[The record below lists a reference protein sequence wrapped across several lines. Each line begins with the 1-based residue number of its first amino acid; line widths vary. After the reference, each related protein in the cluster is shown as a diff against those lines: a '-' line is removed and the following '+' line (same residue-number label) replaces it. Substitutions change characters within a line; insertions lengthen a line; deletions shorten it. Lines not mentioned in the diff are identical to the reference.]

1 MQIDGFSYEVIQELN
16 TLRTNPKVYAQYLDE
31 EKQYFTGNVLKL
43 PGENANLRTQEGP
56 AAYDEAINFLMNVKA
71 VPPIDMHTSLF
82 KIAND
87 YINDARQVSY
97 EQLDTLDIDK
107 YIQKYGNFSGK
118 FSRMMDFG
126 GTTPR
131 RVITNLVTCDGD
143 QTRGYRLSLFSKDFK
158 FIGVASGPYPTY
170 NRFTILINCTKF
182 TSHDPNNDI
191 PILVKGSTSKTTTTT
206 TTTTKSTTVN
216 DGPQLIGKTTKL
228 RSTNK
233 PAGFPSSSND
243 DNEPEEEDLME
254 EGVKSVKKT
263 EKIETINGKQYRII
277 KKTKFMQDG
286 STETETIKEQI

>member
-16 TLRTNPKVYAQYLDE
+16 TLRTNPKQYANYLQDE
-31 EKQYFTGNVLKL
+31 MQYFSGNVLKF
-43 PGENANLRTQEGP
+43 PGENSNLRTQEGP
-56 AAYDEAINFLMNVKA
+56 AAYEEAINFLLNVKP

-82 KIAND
+82 KTANE
-87 YINDARQVSY
+87 YLKDARNVSY
-97 EQLDTLDIDK
+97 DNLESLDIDK
-107 YIQKYGNFSGK
+107 YIQKYGSFSGK

-131 RVITNLVTCDGD
+131 RVINNLVTCDGD

-206 TTTTKSTTVN
+206 TTTTKSTTVQ
-216 DGPQLIGKTTKL
+216 DEPQLIGKTTKL
-228 RSTNK
+228 KSGARTQFQNQ
-233 PAGFPSSSND
+233 ND
-243 DNEPEEEDLME
+243 DEGFEDDLME

-263 EKIETINGKQYRII
+263 EKIETINGKQFKII
-277 KKTKFMQDG
+277 KKIKYMQDG

>member
-16 TLRTNPKVYAQYLDE
+16 TLRTNPKIYANYLE
-31 EKQYFTGNVLKL
+31 EEMKYFQGNLLKL
-43 PGENANLRTQEGP
+43 PGENSSLRTQEGP
-56 AAYDEAINFLMNVKA
+56 AAYQEAINFLLNVKP

-87 YINDARQVSY
+87 YLKDARNVSY
-97 EQLDTLDIDK
+97 DNLETLDIDK
-107 YIQKYGNFSGK
+107 YIQNYGTFQGK

-182 TSHDPNNDI
+182 TSHDPNNDV

-206 TTTTKSTTVN
+206 TTTTKSTTYQ
-216 DGPQLIGKTTKL
+216 DEPQLIGKTTKL
-228 RSTNK
+228 KSGARTQFTNQDT
-233 PAGFPSSSND
+233 GDIN
-243 DNEPEEEDLME
+243 EEDLME
-254 EGVKSVKKT
+254 EGVKSVKRT
-263 EKIETINGKQYRII
+263 EKIETINGKQFKII
-277 KKTKFMQDG
+277 KKVKYLEDG
-286 STETETIKEQI
+286 STETETIKEQL

>member
-16 TLRTNPKVYAQYLDE
+16 TLRTNPKIYANYLQE
-31 EKQYFTGNVLKL
+31 EIKYFTGNLLKL
-43 PGENANLRTQEGP
+43 PGENSNLRTQEGP
-56 AAYDEAINFLMNVKA
+56 AAYEEAIKFLLNVKP

-87 YINDARQVSY
+87 YLRDARNVSY
-97 EQLDTLDIDK
+97 DNLETLDIDK
-107 YIQKYGNFSGK
+107 YIQNYGTFQGK

-170 NRFTILINCTKF
+170 NRFTILLNCTKF
-182 TSHDPNNDI
+182 VSHDPNNDI

-206 TTTTKSTTVN
+206 TTTTKSTTVQ
-216 DGPQLIGKTTKL
+216 DEPQLIGKTTKL
-228 RSTNK
+228 KSGARTQFNN
-233 PAGFPSSSND
+233 PG
-243 DNEPEEEDLME
+243 DNNFEEDLME
-254 EGVKSVKKT
+254 EGVKSVKRT
-263 EKIETINGKQYRII
+263 EKIETINGKQFKII
-277 KKTKFMQDG
+277 KKIKYLEDG
-286 STETETIKEQI
+286 STETETIKEQL

>member
-16 TLRTNPKVYAQYLDE
+16 TLRTNPKIYANYLQE
-31 EKQYFTGNVLKL
+31 EIKYFTGNLLKL
-43 PGENANLRTQEGP
+43 PGENSNLRTQEGP
-56 AAYDEAINFLMNVKA
+56 AAYEEAINFLLNVKP

-87 YINDARQVSY
+87 YLRDARNVSY
-97 EQLDTLDIDK
+97 DNLETLDIDK
-107 YIQKYGNFSGK
+107 YIQNYGTFQGK

-170 NRFTILINCTKF
+170 NRFTILLNCTKF
-182 TSHDPNNDI
+182 VSHDPNNDI

-206 TTTTKSTTVN
+206 TTTTKSTTVQ
-216 DGPQLIGKTTKL
+216 DEPQLIGKTTKL
-228 RSTNK
+228 KSGARTQFNN
-233 PAGFPSSSND
+233 PG
-243 DNEPEEEDLME
+243 DNNFEEDLME
-254 EGVKSVKKT
+254 EGVKSVKRT
-263 EKIETINGKQYRII
+263 EKIETINGKQFKII
-277 KKTKFMQDG
+277 KKIKYLEDG
-286 STETETIKEQI
+286 STETETIKEQL

>member
-16 TLRTNPKVYAQYLDE
+16 TLRTNPKIYANYLQE
-31 EKQYFTGNVLKL
+31 EIKYFTGNLLKL
-43 PGENANLRTQEGP
+43 PGENSNLRTQEGP
-56 AAYDEAINFLMNVKA
+56 AAYEEAINFLLNVKP
-71 VPPIDMHTSLF
+71 VPPIEMHTSLF
-82 KIAND
+82 KIANE
-87 YINDARQVSY
+87 YLRDARNVSY
-97 EQLDTLDIDK
+97 DNLETLDIDK
-107 YIQKYGNFSGK
+107 YIQNYGSFQGK

-206 TTTTKSTTVN
+206 TTTTKSTTFQEE
-216 DGPQLIGKTTKL
+216 PQLIGKTTKL
-228 RSTNK
+228 KSGARNQ
-233 PAGFPSSSND
+233 FQNQND
-243 DNEPEEEDLME
+243 DEGFEDDLME

-263 EKIETINGKQYRII
+263 EKIETINGKQFKII
-277 KKTKFMQDG
+277 KKIKYMQDG

>member
-16 TLRTNPKVYAQYLDE
+16 TLRTNPKIYANYLKE
-31 EKQYFTGNVLKL
+31 EIQYFTGNLLKL
-43 PGENANLRTQEGP
+43 PGENSNLRTQEGP
-56 AAYDEAINFLMNVKA
+56 AAYEEAINFLLNVKP

-82 KIAND
+82 KIANE
-87 YINDARQVSY
+87 YLRDARNVSY
-97 EQLDTLDIDK
+97 DNLETLDIDK
-107 YIQKYGNFSGK
+107 YIQNYGNFQGK

-170 NRFTILINCTKF
+170 NRFTILLNCTKF

-206 TTTTKSTTVN
+206 TTTTKSTTFQN
-216 DGPQLIGKTTKL
+216 EDEPQLIGKTTKL
-228 RSTNK
+228 KSGVRTQFNNQDT
-233 PAGFPSSSND
+233 GDLN
-243 DNEPEEEDLME
+243 EEDLME
-254 EGVKSVKKT
+254 EGVKSVKRT
-263 EKIETINGKQYRII
+263 EKIETINGKQFKII
-277 KKTKFMQDG
+277 KKIKYLEDG
-286 STETETIKEQI
+286 STETETIKEQL

>member
-1 MQIDGFSYEVIQELN
+1 M
-16 TLRTNPKVYAQYLDE
+16 
-31 EKQYFTGNVLKL
+31 QYFSGNVLKF
-43 PGENANLRTQEGP
+43 PGENSNLRTQEGP
-56 AAYDEAINFLMNVKA
+56 AAYEEAINFLLNVKP

-82 KIAND
+82 KIANE
-87 YINDARQVSY
+87 YLKDARNVSY
-97 EQLDTLDIDK
+97 DNLESLDIDK

-131 RVITNLVTCDGD
+131 RVINNLVTCDGD

-206 TTTTKSTTVN
+206 TTTTKSTTVQ
-216 DGPQLIGKTTKL
+216 DEPQLIGKTTKL
-228 RSTNK
+228 KSGARTQFQNQ
-233 PAGFPSSSND
+233 ND
-243 DNEPEEEDLME
+243 DEGFEDDLME

-263 EKIETINGKQYRII
+263 EKIETINGKQFKII
-277 KKTKFMQDG
+277 KKIKYMQDG